1 MQELLNHP
9 AVQAGVAPFLAALIA
24 AKLFQRIGYSGLAI
38 IAGFLITVYMV
49 SGFAIEPLTA
59 PRKIILLGMLSAL
72 LGLLPL
78 HRLVKLIPLSMLLPA
93 LGGAAA
99 IWTVQRILRQ
109 QTLPEMLLWGAAC
122 AAYVAV
128 LVWGM
133 GKLAHDPPR
142 AAAAATALGIGT
154 GGAALVGASALLGQF
169 SLALGAAAAAHWLIQ
184 ILTNRTLSTGHVFT
198 LPTAVIAGTV
208 GCVAVLSA
216 SLPWYA
222 LAILAGIPIVARQ
235 VSQRAKSIRQQT
247 PLPALATFAVAG
259 AAIYVTWRVAGDV
272 PF

>member
-1 MQELLNHP
+1 MFDGRDYHHKFEELCAKLSAWAP
-9 AVQAGVAPFLAALIA
+9 EDEVRSEMEQLEWILWEAIRGVFFLAA
-24 AKLFQRIGYSGLAI
+24 AI
-38 IAGFLITVYMV
+38 
-49 SGFAIEPLTA
+49 
-59 PRKIILLGMLSAL
+59 
-72 LGLLPL
+72 
-78 HRLVKLIPLSMLLPA
+78 PA
-93 LGGAAA
+93 LA
-99 IWTVQRILRQ
+99 
-109 QTLPEMLLWGAAC
+109 
-122 AAYVAV
+122 
-128 LVWGM
+128 
-133 GKLAHDPPR
+133 
-142 AAAAATALGIGT
+142 
-154 GGAALVGASALLGQF
+154 ASALLGQF